1 MNMKDISIGL
11 VTPAAIGRRWLDA
24 FKRVAPH
31 LKVLLIDEITDP
43 GAIELLLVWKHQ
55 KGVLAPFENVKLLYS
70 LGAGVDHLL
79 ADPDLPKNVPICR
92 IVDPLLSFSMSN
104 YIIYAV
110 LEFQRRMDKY
120 RKDQQTGTWD
130 HYAPP
135 ERTIHIGVLG
145 LGYLGQDAA
154 CKLTGLGFD
163 VSGYSLSPKNIPNI
177 NCYHGAQLDSFLT
190 AVNVLVCTVPYTKKT
205 HALLNQSLFNKLPK
219 GSYLINVARGKVQV
233 ASDILAALDSGQL
246 AGAFLDVFET
256 EPLPSD
262 SPFWQHPK
270 VNITPHIASITNPE
284 AGVQQIMANWQR
296 LQQRKPLD
304 NQVNLQK
311 GY

>member
-1 MNMKDISIGL
+1 M
-11 VTPAAIGRRWLDA
+11 
-24 FKRVAPH
+24 
-31 LKVLLIDEITDP
+31 
-43 GAIELLLVWKHQ
+43 
-55 KGVLAPFENVKLLYS
+55 
-70 LGAGVDHLL
+70 
-79 ADPDLPKNVPICR
+79 
-92 IVDPLLSFSMSN
+92 
-104 YIIYAV
+104 
-110 LEFQRRMDKY
+110 
-120 RKDQQTGTWD
+120 
-130 HYAPP
+130 
-135 ERTIHIGVLG
+135 
-145 LGYLGQDAA
+145 
-154 CKLTGLGFD
+154 
-163 VSGYSLSPKNIPNI
+163 
-177 NCYHGAQLDSFLT
+177 T